1 MCFHLKLKIVP
12 SIVMSIQN
20 MSFLFIFMRN
30 YYFFYSDL
38 IEAPKIG
45 ILDILDEESKL
56 PRPDDKHFTSQ
67 IHQKHKNHFRITVR
81 QFF

>member
-1 MCFHLKLKIVP
+1 MFPSKTKNSTIYSNVHTKHEFSFYIYEKL
-12 SIVMSIQN
+12 
-20 MSFLFIFMRN
+20 L
-30 YYFFYSDL
+30 FFYSDL

>member
-1 MCFHLKLKIVP
+1 M
-12 SIVMSIQN
+12 
-20 MSFLFIFMRN
+20 
-30 YYFFYSDL
+30 

-81 QFF
+81 QFFYALIFFTEECIKFIKQVLELNTLVLVRI